1 MWGAGPRPMHGANM
15 LLEAKTWLQQ
25 AYPFWNRSGGKDHMW
40 LASHDEGS
48 CWVPS
53 ELRPSIILS
62 HWGRKVGPL
71 LLQVFR
77 IS

>member
-25 AYPFWNRSGGKDHMW
+25 AYPFWNRTGGKDHMW
-40 LASHDEGS
+40 LVSHDEGS